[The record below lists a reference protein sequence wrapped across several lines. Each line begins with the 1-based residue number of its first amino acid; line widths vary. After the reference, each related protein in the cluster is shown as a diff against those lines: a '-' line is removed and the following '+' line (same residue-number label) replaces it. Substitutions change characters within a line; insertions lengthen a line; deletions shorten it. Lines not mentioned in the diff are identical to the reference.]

1 MRKQPV
7 RVAGQPNPANTEHCM
22 RLVTRSDFDGLVCA
36 TLLRHLDLID
46 DYLFAHPKDLQ
57 DGKVEVTDNDV
68 LANVPYVAGCGLWFD
83 HHTSER
89 ERLGDI
95 DFEGDSRPLPSCA
108 RVIHEYYGA
117 DRFPASFGPMLD
129 AVDKVDSAALSA
141 DEIANPKGWVMLGFL
156 MDPRTGL
163 GRYRDFR
170 ISNYQLM
177 LDMIEYCRTKSA
189 EEILTIGDVRERVSK
204 YEEDSPA
211 FVQMLKD
218 NSQVHGN
225 AVVLDMRR
233 LDRIPCGNRFM
244 IYPLFPQ
251 CNVSVRILWGFKRQN
266 VVFTVGH
273 SILNRTS
280 RTDVGSLMLSL
291 GGGGH
296 RAVGTCQ
303 VPEGEVSQTLT
314 RILDQLSADG

>member
-1 MRKQPV
+1 
-7 RVAGQPNPANTEHCM
+7 M

-36 TLLRHLDLID
+36 TLLKHLDIID

-57 DGKVEVTDNDV
+57 DGKVEVTRDDV
-68 LANVPYVAGCGLWFD
+68 LANVPYVPGCGLWFD
-83 HHTSER
+83 HHTSEHD
-89 ERLGDI
+89 RLGDI
-95 DFEGDSRPLPSCA
+95 DFEGASKPLASCA
-108 RVIHEYYGA
+108 RVIYEYYGA
-117 DRFPASFGPMLD
+117 QKFPEHFIPMLA
-129 AVDKVDSAALSA
+129 AVDKVDSAALTA
-141 DEIANPKGWVMLGFL
+141 EDIARPTGWILLGFI

-177 LDMIEYCRTKSA
+177 LDMIDHCRTKTD
-189 EEILTIGDVRERVSK
+189 EEILALPDVRERVEK
-204 YEEDSPA
+204 YEADAPA
-211 FVQMLKD
+211 FIDMLKR
-218 NSQVHGN
+218 NARVQGN
-225 AVVLDMRR
+225 AVVLDLR
-233 LDRIPCGNRFM
+233 DQNPIPCGNRFM
-244 IYPLFPQ
+244 IYSLFPD

-280 RTDVGSLMLSL
+280 KTDVGRLMLSL

-303 VPEGEVSQTLT
+303 VPVGEVTETLA
-314 RILDQLSADG
+314 RILDTLNADG